1 VKHQTQIAWIEPLN
15 LAHHFRHLP
24 VMTLLYSGRKEAHTG
39 RYSYLAL
46 GAAEVKSGKQF
57 DELPKCSG
65 VGELPEWFGYLGY
78 GLRRDT
84 EDYALL
90 VPSPVTLPDFRMIRP
105 KHMFRFDH
113 DKKIIDI
120 FGDETLPPLP
130 ASFPEILIP
139 DAPRIQNIT
148 SNFSDEEYCA
158 SVAATLTRI
167 EAGDFYQANLTR
179 KFFGELTE
187 NYPAWDIF
195 LRLAQ
200 QSPAPYSAFFRYH
213 DEAII
218 SSSPECFLNLEKNGK
233 ITARPI
239 KGSAARSLDEAEDAQ
254 RKAALEASG
263 KDHAE
268 NLMIVD
274 LLRHDLAR
282 VALPG
287 TVRVTEQSALYSYA
301 TIHHLVSTI
310 TAQKQ
315 PGLPAAA
322 ILKAC
327 FPPGSMTGA
336 PKIAAVRWCDMLE
349 KLERG
354 VYSGAI
360 GWLGA
365 ADTAEFSVVI
375 RTLVMKGTHFE
386 FQVGGGIVADSVPEE
401 ELRETETKSRAIRLA
416 LGLRI

>member
-1 VKHQTQIAWIEPLN
+1 MKHQAQIAWVEPLS

-24 VMTLLYSGRKEAHTG
+24 VMTLLYSGRKEAATG
-39 RYSYLAL
+39 RFSYLAL
-46 GAAEVKSGKQF
+46 GAAEVKTGARF

-65 VGELPEWFGYLGY
+65 AGDLPVWFGYLGY
-78 GLRRDT
+78 AMRRDT
-84 EDYALL
+84 EDYATLAL
-90 VPSPVTLPDFRMIRP
+90 SPVTLPDFRMVRP
-105 KHMFRFDH
+105 EQIFRFDH

-120 FGDETLPPLP
+120 FGDEKLPPLP
-130 ASFPEILIP
+130 ASFPEIPVL
-139 DAPRIQNIT
+139 DAPNIQNLT
-148 SNFSDEEYCA
+148 SNFSDAEYCA
-158 SVAATLTRI
+158 GVTATLARI
-167 EAGDFYQANLTR
+167 AAGDFYQANLTR
-179 KFFGELTE
+179 KFFGEFAE
-187 NYPAWDIF
+187 NYAAWDLF
-195 LRLAQ
+195 LRLCY
-200 QSPAPYSAFFRYH
+200 QSPAPYSAFVRYH

-218 SSSPECFLNLEKNGK
+218 SSSPECFLSLEKYGN

-239 KGSAARSLDEAEDAQ
+239 KGSAARSTDEAEDARRQ
-254 RKAALEASG
+254 AALRVSE

-282 VALPG
+282 VAIPG

-310 TAQKQ
+310 TAEKQ

-336 PKIAAVRWCDMLE
+336 PKIAAVKWCDALE

-360 GWLGA
+360 GWLGP

-375 RTLVMKGTHFE
+375 RTLVMKDVRFE
-386 FQVGGGIVADSVPEE
+386 FQVGGGIVADSVAEE

-416 LGLRI
+416 LGLD